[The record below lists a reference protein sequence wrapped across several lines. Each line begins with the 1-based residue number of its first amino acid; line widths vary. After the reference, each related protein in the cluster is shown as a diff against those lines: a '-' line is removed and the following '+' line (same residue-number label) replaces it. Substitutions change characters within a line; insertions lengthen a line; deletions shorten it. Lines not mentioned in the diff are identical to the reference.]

1 MLVAVLKF
9 REVVFLP
16 PRIKIQAVAMPVDKE
31 KDGEIFICSLKRFFR
46 KLDLSRGLG
55 GK

>member
-16 PRIKIQAVAMPVDKE
+16 PRLKIQAVAMLVDKE
-31 KDGEIFICSLKRFFR
+31 KDGEIFIYSLKRFFR
-46 KLDLSRGLG
+46 KLDLSRGL
-55 GK
+55 